1 MRAEKPR
8 IEPGRIGAE
17 PPISEELAAF
27 VSGSGVRLHVVD
39 VQDAALAVRV
49 SEDRRECDLNVL
61 YQGGWIMCGTARAL
75 ADKLGIANGEMG
87 RLMDQLDIKVRGC
100 ALGCF

>member
-1 MRAEKPR
+1 MRAEKPA

-17 PPISEELAAF
+17 PPISEELTAF

-39 VQDAALAVRV
+39 AQEGTVAVRV
-49 SEDRRECDLNVL
+49 SEDRRECDLDVL
-61 YQGGWIMCGTARAL
+61 YRGGWIKCGTARAI
-75 ADKLGIANGEMG
+75 ADKLGIANRDVG
-87 RLMDQLDIKVRGC
+87 RLLDQLEIKVKGC